1 MFAAAARV
9 AVSNGKSVG
18 GAPQISKA
26 LRAASSPEMLQ
37 MMQKHASLFSLL
49 NSLLEEAA
57 VTCSAL
63 SPEMAFYQVVCY

>member
-1 MFAAAARV
+1 MFAASARV
-9 AVSNGKSVG
+9 AVSNGRSVG
-18 GAPQISKA
+18 GAPRVSKA
-26 LRAASSPEMLQ
+26 LRAASSPEM
-37 MMQKHASLFSLL
+37 MQKHDSVFSLL

>member
-9 AVSNGKSVG
+9 AVSNGRSVG
-18 GAPQISKA
+18 GAPRVSKV
-26 LRAASSPEMLQ
+26 LRAASSPEILQ
-37 MMQKHASLFSLL
+37 MMQKHDSAFSLL

-63 SPEMAFYQVVCY
+63 SPEVAFYQVVCY

>member
-1 MFAAAARV
+1 
-9 AVSNGKSVG
+9 
-18 GAPQISKA
+18 
-26 LRAASSPEMLQ
+26 
-37 MMQKHASLFSLL
+37 MMQKHDSAFSLL